1 MQMQK
6 LPFLLDLRYRLE
18 YLLLRGLIGF
28 VRLLPLERA
37 VRLSGRLLRKI
48 APYGRRHRRALAN
61 LKIAFPEKTDAER
74 EEIAL
79 KMWENLGRVVA
90 ETMQIDRILQEPDR
104 IEVVNAHLL
113 ERYHGKMG
121 SMINVSMHMGNW
133 ELTVVPLLRA
143 GISTAAVYRLVK
155 NPYVDQY
162 LRSIRNELYPD
173 GLFAR
178 GKAGKRLKAG
188 HQTARQLGS
197 YVRQGGRL
205 SFLADL
211 YDGKGIAV
219 PFFGRP
225 AKSTPFPAMLARRTG
240 SRMWIARCTRIGDE
254 SRFRVEVKELKV
266 YWSDDSK
273 ADIEKTTA
281 GMQKQFEEWI
291 RETPEQFAWSN
302 RRWS

>member
-1 MQMQK
+1 MQK
-6 LPFLLDLRYRLE
+6 LPFFLDLRYRLE
-18 YLLLRGLIGF
+18 YVLLRGIIEF
-28 VRLLPLERA
+28 IRLFPLERA
-37 VRLSGRLLRKI
+37 VRMSGRVLRTI

-61 LKIAFPEKTDAER
+61 LKLAFPEKTDAER
-74 EEIAL
+74 EQIAL

-90 ETMQIDRILQEPDR
+90 ETMQIDRILKEPDR

-113 ERYHGKMG
+113 ERYRGKMG

-133 ELTVVPLLRA
+133 ELTVVPLLRS
-143 GISTAAVYRLVK
+143 GVSTAAVYRLVK

-162 LRSIRNELYPD
+162 LRSIRDELYPG

-211 YDGKGIAV
+211 FDGKGIAV
-219 PFFGRP
+219 PFFGHP

-240 SRMWIARCTRIGDE
+240 SRMWIARCTRIGSQ

-281 GMQKQFEEWI
+281 GMQKQFEDWI

-302 RRWS
+302 RKWS